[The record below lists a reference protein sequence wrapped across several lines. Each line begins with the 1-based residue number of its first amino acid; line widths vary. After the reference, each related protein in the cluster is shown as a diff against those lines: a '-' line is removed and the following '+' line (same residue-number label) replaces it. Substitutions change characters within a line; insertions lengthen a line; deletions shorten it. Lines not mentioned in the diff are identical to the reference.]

1 VRYLFA
7 NPADVAYA
15 DQAAAALPGT
25 LVQVRMLVPVG
36 WMYLIQEERLG
47 DAAHGVELEQIAEE
61 VIEVTASTPPGA
73 P

>member
-1 VRYLFA
+1 MKFLLA

-25 LVQVRMLVPVG
+25 IVRVFKAVPIG
-36 WMYLIQEERLG
+36 LMYLIHEERLG
-47 DAAHGVELEQIAEE
+47 DAADGVALEQIAEQ
-61 VIEVTASTPPGA
+61 VIEVTTSTPPGA

>member
-1 VRYLFA
+1 VKFLLA

-25 LVQVRMLVPVG
+25 IVRVFKAVPIG
-36 WMYLIQEERLG
+36 LMYLIREERLG
-47 DAAHGVELEQIAEE
+47 DAAHGVELEQIAEQ
-61 VIEVTASTPPGA
+61 VIEVTTSTPPGA

>member
-1 VRYLFA
+1 MRYLFA
-7 NPADVAYA
+7 NPADVAHA

-25 LVQVRMLVPVG
+25 IVQVRTLVPVG

-47 DAAHGVELEQIAEE
+47 DAAHDVELEQIAEQ
-61 VIEVTASTPPGA
+61 VIEVTTSTPPGA

>member
-1 VRYLFA
+1 VRFLFA

-25 LVQVRMLVPVG
+25 TVRVFRPVPVG
-36 WMYLIQEERLG
+36 WMYLVRGERLG
-47 DAAHGVELEQIAEE
+47 DAANGVELAQIAEQ
-61 VIEVTASTPPGA
+61 VIEVATSTPPGA